1 MIGWLR
7 GSVRSRQAGRVIL
20 DAGGVGYLLSVPM
33 STFLDMPAEGAV
45 AEVFVS
51 TQVREDSITLHGFL
65 REEERDLFERLL
77 SVSGV
82 GPRISM
88 AALSA
93 LGPDQLAR
101 CIAEGDSRTLAT
113 VPGIGRKTAERIVID
128 LQDKIAKEQ
137 GARAAAARATGG
149 GGEAADVV
157 SALVNL
163 GYNDRQAA
171 RAVQDARED
180 GASGFESLLRASLA
194 RLGRA

>member
-180 GASGFESLLRASLA
+180 GASGFESLLRAALA